1 MYIVIIILIIFV
13 LWFFIGGKK
22 RREDILTYEIRKLIY
37 SGNKDTVLRH
47 VYFEA
52 ALKYALEHGGQLE
65 PGKMFIH
72 TNSILFMM
80 NIDGEDYMIFFS
92 RCRDDSAF
100 LSVETLQEFCERFSP
115 STSEIVKKYL
125 HQK

>member
-13 LWFFIGGKK
+13 LWCIVSGKK
-22 RREDILTYEIRKLIY
+22 RREDIFTYEIRKLIY

-65 PGKMFIH
+65 PGTMFMH
-72 TNSILFMM
+72 TNSIMFMM
-80 NIDGEDYMIFFS
+80 NIDGEDYWIFFS
-92 RCRDDSAF
+92 RFRDGSAF
-100 LSVETLQEFCERFSP
+100 LGISNVQESLREFRERFP
-115 STSEIVKKYL
+115 FLSEINKK
-125 HQK
+125 